1 MRDRWLIGA
10 EAVDAAAGPP
20 IHVRDPASD
29 SVIATL
35 PRAGVREAAWAMDV
49 ASRSLETWR
58 LVPTATRA
66 AILQRAADTLL
77 ARRDDLARVI
87 TLESGKPLLESQ
99 GEVRYAADYLRSAA
113 EQAERLADEHLD
125 PHRPDVGAIAVH
137 EPIGVCAAITPWN
150 FPLAM
155 LARKV
160 APALAAGCT
169 VLAKPA
175 EETPLSA
182 LALAD
187 ALLAC
192 ELPSGVLNVIAGD
205 APAIASTWLA
215 DPRLR
220 KLTFTGSTETG
231 RLLLRGAADQVVRCS
246 MELGGHA
253 AFIVLP
259 GADLDAAVA
268 GAMAAKFRNA
278 GQTCI
283 CPNRLLVHRS
293 LAAPFAAR
301 LAMAASQ
308 LVVGPGTEPASNMGP
323 LIHDDAL
330 TKVRLHVQDALD
342 RGGRLVA
349 GGHTLSLPH
358 RPDRFFLPTVITA
371 CHPEMLCFREETFGP
386 VAPIMTVG
394 SAEEAVSVANAS
406 PWGLA
411 GYVFGPAD
419 AAESVARRLACGVV
433 GVNEAAPSNAYAPF
447 GGVKWSG
454 FGREGGRWGV
464 REYLS
469 VKYLAIRKAGGP

>member
-10 EAVDAAAGPP
+10 EAVDAGHGRP
-20 IHVRDPASD
+20 IQVRDPSSD
-29 SVIATL
+29 AVIATL
-35 PRAGVREAAWAMDV
+35 PGAGAREAALALD
-49 ASRSLETWR
+49 AAARALEAWR
-58 LVPTATRA
+58 MVPAGTRA
-66 AILQRAADTLL
+66 AILERAADALL
-77 ARRDDLARVI
+77 ERLEDLSRLI
-87 TLESGKPLLESQ
+87 TLECGKPLKESQ

-113 EQAERLADEHLD
+113 EQAVRLVDEPFD
-125 PHRPDVGAIAVH
+125 AHRAGVRAIAVH

-169 VLAKPA
+169 MVAKPA

-187 ALLAC
+187 TLRSC
-192 ELPSGVLNVIAGD
+192 GLPAGAINVIAGD
-205 APAIASTWLA
+205 APAIAATWLA

-231 RLLLRGAADQVVRCS
+231 RVLLRGAADQVVRCS

-253 AFIVLP
+253 AFILLP

-268 GAMAAKFRNA
+268 GAVAAKFRNA

-283 CPNRLLVHRS
+283 GPNRFLVHQD
-293 LAAPFAAR
+293 LASAFAAR
-301 LAMAASQ
+301 LAMAAADM
-308 LVVGPGTEPASNMGP
+308 VVGPGIEPASNMGP
-323 LIHDDAL
+323 LIHDDAV
-330 TKVRLHVQDALD
+330 TKVRRHVQDALD
-342 RGGRLVA
+342 RGGRLVT
-349 GGHTLSLPH
+349 GGHTLPLPN
-358 RPDRFFLPTVITA
+358 RPNRFFLPTVITE
-371 CHPEMLCFREETFGP
+371 CHPEMLCFRQETFGP
-386 VAPIMTVG
+386 VAPIMAVA
-394 SAEEAVSVANAS
+394 SADEAVAVANAS

-411 GYVFGPAD
+411 GYVFGPTK

-454 FGREGGRWGV
+454 YGREGGCWGV

-469 VKYLAIRKAGGP
+469 VKYLAVRQADGR